1 MCINAWLY
9 IRVHG
14 HACIHTYICI
24 AARQVSLH
32 GLCIINWMIELVML
46 FSPVSL
52 QSYTMFQ
59 NRKLRRV
66 MELRRRAQ
74 VVQIQMEQVLTGLS
88 WIVQLP
94 DIVMTN
100 SVRTVDTSRWEKEK
114 ASRSN
119 QSLGPAACLRAHS
132 VCAHCLGG
140 CKDLSEG
147 QGGCRAPDNMASPD
161 SFSRLTSD
169 ESRAPS
175 KWLCSDCLANWQLLT
190 CSFQWSI
197 NHSIQ
202 DALPATFG
210 TNLDEKNKG
219 LWTELS
225 KCVWLHHFTV

>member
-1 MCINAWLY
+1 MCINARLY
-9 IRVHG
+9 IHVHG

-24 AARQVSLH
+24 VARQASLH
-32 GLCIINWMIELVML
+32 GLCIIKWMIELVVH

-52 QSYTMFQ
+52 QSCTIFQ

-66 MELRRRAQ
+66 MELRHRAQ
-74 VVQIQMEQVLTGLS
+74 VVQIQMKQVLTGFS
-88 WIVQLP
+88 WIMQLL
-94 DIVMTN
+94 DIIMTN
-100 SVRTVDTSRWEKEK
+100 NVRTVDMCRQGKEK

-119 QSLGPAACLRAHS
+119 QSLRPAAYLRSAHL

-175 KWLCSDCLANWQLLT
+175 KWLCSDCLANWQFQLLT

-210 TNLDEKNKG
+210 PNLDEKNKG
-219 LWTELS
+219 LDRA
-225 KCVWLHHFTV
+225 V